1 MSLQQR
7 ITALAQA
14 VAADIKALTAGKLST
29 TGTAADASKL
39 GGNLAAEFY
48 RRANILGTVSQAGGV
63 PTGAIIER
71 GSNANGEYVRFAD
84 GTQICTMLIQGGIAM
99 GSYGSTGLYM
109 GVLVCQFPAVFA
121 NAPSISGVSTDQNN
135 LGWVTSNG
143 IGQGVANIYHITAS
157 STVTSTAIF
166 LLAIGRWF

>member
-48 RRANILGTVSQAGGV
+48 RRANILGTVSQSSGV

-71 GSNANGEYVRFAD
+71 GSNANGEYIRWAD
-84 GTQICTMLIQGGIAM
+84 GTQICWTYKGATLSVGTTTGFTFSNAVAFA
-99 GSYGSTGLYM
+99 GVPHSYHTYSATGSTLEFSSGM
-109 GVLVCQFPAVFA
+109 EGHSNSGATVFVKYGG
-121 NAPSISGVSTDQNN
+121 SSGARDV
-135 LGWVTSNG
+135 V
-143 IGQGVANIYHITAS
+143 VF
-157 STVTSTAIF
+157 F
-166 LLAIGRWF
+166 LSIGRWY